1 MKINVKVITRSSQS
15 KVEVLPDGGLKVWLK
30 AAPKEGKA
38 NQELIKTL
46 ADYYQ
51 VSKNQIRIING
62 LTSKNK
68 IIKINNYG
76 STT

>member
-1 MKINVKVITRSSQS
+1 MKINVKVIIRSSQS